1 MVLFFPIQQDLD
13 CISSS
18 GSILGKI
25 KYDGTKDEYI
35 FCPDSEST
43 VLSDLEVPIIA
54 ERLAG
59 LHSGKYSL
67 SMQDDD

>member
-18 GSILGKI
+18 GQILGKI
-25 KYDGTKDEYI
+25 KYDGSKNVHS
-35 FCPDSEST
+35 FCPDNEST
-43 VLSDLEVPIIA
+43 VLSDLEVSIIV

-59 LHSGKYSL
+59 LDSGKYSI